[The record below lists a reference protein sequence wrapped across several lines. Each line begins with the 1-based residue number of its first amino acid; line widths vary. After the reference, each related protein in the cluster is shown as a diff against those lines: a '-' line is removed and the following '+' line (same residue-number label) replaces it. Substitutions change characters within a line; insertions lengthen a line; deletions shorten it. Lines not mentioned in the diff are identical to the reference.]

1 VVTLAFKKKIV
12 DQVLAWKSGVK
23 VPLLPRVPPFPLQP
37 ILLGDLVS
45 VKQPAAVY
53 IMNSFFICPSVISL
67 SAADYDFGALIFE
80 FESAGLGLLRLLP
93 TKTGG
98 CLLQQEHLCPL
109 MICHA
114 LDQRSPFRINHGNY
128 I

>member
-1 VVTLAFKKKIV
+1 VV
-12 DQVLAWKSGVK
+12 
-23 VPLLPRVPPFPLQP
+23 
-37 ILLGDLVS
+37 
-45 VKQPAAVY
+45 
-53 IMNSFFICPSVISL
+53 SL

-109 MICHA
+109 MIFYA
-114 LDQRSPFRINHGNY
+114 FDKRSPLRINNGDY
-128 I
+128 F